1 MNSIIKL
8 QWPWPTSRPEDRS
21 LHQPSQWPWHPQVMD
36 QAAISGVSL
45 LARVKINLNIIY
57 LQIKYSHR
65 KISRFILSGL
75 FFHRETNIRSYVSFG
90 QGQWSLS
97 IFTWNLLMESRTR
110 MTPPGVFS
118 ETFSSHL
125 GNSSTSLIGSAVR
138 AGGEFTFCINC
149 QRMINNVALYWIM
162 SI

>member
-1 MNSIIKL
+1 
-8 QWPWPTSRPEDRS
+8 
-21 LHQPSQWPWHPQVMD
+21 MD

-45 LARVKINLNIIY
+45 LARVKINLNIIH
-57 LQIKYSHR
+57 LQFKYPHR
-65 KISRFILSGL
+65 KFLDSYKVVL
-75 FFHRETNIRSYVSFG
+75 FHRETNIKSYVSFG

-97 IFTWNLLMESRTR
+97 IFTWNLLMESRTN

-149 QRMINNVALYWIM
+149 QRMINNVALY
-162 SI
+162 